1 MCVDYLHAD
10 YYLDRGDIVQVEID
24 HQANVMLLDESNYQ
38 NYRNHRGFQHFGG
51 HYDHT
56 PINIPAPSTGR
67 WHLVIDLGGYSGT
80 IRHSERI
87 IKR

>member
-1 MCVDYLHAD
+1 MEHLHAD
-10 YYLDRGDIVQVEID
+10 YYLDQGDIVHVEID
-24 HQANVMLLDESNYQ
+24 IQANVMLLDGSNYQ
-38 NYRNHRGFQHFGG
+38 DYLNGRRFQYVGG
-51 HYDHT
+51 HYDVS

-80 IRHSERI
+80 IRHSVTI